1 MTFDR
6 CRVIVRATAALSNV
20 TETYEWDADL
30 EEHEEEEPIWV
41 EKADAYYG
49 NDYVWDED
57 IPQDDGDLE
66 EQCGSLAGYAVL
78 KDVVGFGR
86 LDLAIVSPS
95 DSTCGLSESVTEAH
109 GLVKLRSDG
118 NLTTAKSR

>member
-1 MTFDR
+1 M
-6 CRVIVRATAALSNV
+6 
-20 TETYEWDADL
+20 
-30 EEHEEEEPIWV
+30 
-41 EKADAYYG
+41 
-49 NDYVWDED
+49 
-57 IPQDDGDLE
+57 
-66 EQCGSLAGYAVL
+66 L

-86 LDLAIVSPS
+86 LDLAIVSPSS